1 MPKLWKQFM
10 NGKILAYLKNRAL
23 DESTFVF
30 LEIGLKSYN
39 FDHKTSF
46 YGIDEIASNM
56 TESHLQVYK

>member
-1 MPKLWKQFM
+1 MNIWDLWPQH
-10 NGKILAYLKNRAL
+10 
-23 DESTFVF
+23 TFVF

-56 TESHLQVYK
+56 AEPQLQVYK